1 VAVIRILQAE
11 GIEVVAHDP
20 FVRSAPVPQETL
32 DNGLQGAD
40 CLLVLTDHD
49 EYRHLTPAHAIRL
62 MRGRIVYDTR
72 NVLDHG
78 QWRAAGF
85 SVRVL
90 GGG

>member
-1 VAVIRILQAE
+1 
-11 GIEVVAHDP
+11 
-20 FVRSAPVPQETL
+20 
-32 DNGLQGAD
+32 
-40 CLLVLTDHD
+40 VLTDHD